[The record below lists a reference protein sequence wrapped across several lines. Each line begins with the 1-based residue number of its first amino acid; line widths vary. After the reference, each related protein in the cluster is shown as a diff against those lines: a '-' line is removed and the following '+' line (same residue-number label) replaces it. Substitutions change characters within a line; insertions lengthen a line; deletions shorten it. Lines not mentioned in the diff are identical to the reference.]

1 MSYKAH
7 HERSI
12 KDPDGFWGEQAKLI
26 HWEKPFDKVLNY
38 NNPPFAK
45 WFEGGL
51 TNLCYNAVD
60 RHYKSNPDQLAL
72 VAVSTE
78 TNQEKAYTFKE
89 LYEEVNRMAA
99 IYKANGIQKGDR
111 VLIYMPMI
119 AEACFAMLA
128 CARIGA
134 IHSVVFGGFASH
146 SLATRID
153 DAKPKMVVTAEAGM
167 RGGKAVP
174 YKPLLDEAITL
185 ATYKPEKVLIV
196 NRGLSEFTTI
206 AGRDLDYATERQKHL
221 NDLVPVEWVDATHP
235 SYILYTS
242 GTTGKPKGVS
252 HTHRNFIQAG
262 QTVPSQTA
270 YGAGEE
276 GPTMTITPEQ
286 KPDYAKQLAIALNS
300 QSPTVRALGTEMLK
314 QSITPQKVG
323 ADESLVVRDI
333 FGGGGYTPIAKGAEK
348 LPTEYKEYQK
358 AVEGGFK
365 GSFFDYQQALKR
377 AGAPSVSVN
386 TAKDIS
392 AQVGDIA
399 KESRVQAAGAVQTA
413 DAANRI
419 IQAVDSKNLISGPG
433 ANVRLQAA
441 QIADAIGA
449 GGNTTADKIANSR
462 QAVQGLAQL
471 TLQGRKQMRGEGAIT
486 ESEGKLAER
495 AMSGDLNFTAAEIR
509 QLAEAA
515 KRSAKFT
522 YNQHQNI
529 INTMQNN
536 PDAKGLVPYFQV
548 PADADIFNP
557 RPVGGQSATRT
568 KADQILQGKP

>member
-1 MSYKAH
+1 MA
-7 HERSI
+7 
-12 KDPDGFWGEQAKLI
+12 DLEQQLLNTNPEILGLQRQRQLADLLTGQAFNQPQGQMI
-26 HWEKPFDKVLNY
+26 SGHYVKPSALQQALPMIN
-38 NNPPFAK
+38 AAI
-45 WFEGGL
+45 GGL
-51 TNLCYNAVD
+51 TNANLDTKQQELAAALRGKQQEAVNQYANA
-60 RHYKSNPDQLAL
+60 KTA
-72 VAVSTE
+72 
-78 TNQEKAYTFKE
+78 QEKF
-89 LYEEVNRMAA
+89 AA
-99 IYKANGIQKGDR
+99 ANN
-111 VLIYMPMI
+111 
-119 AEACFAMLA
+119 
-128 CARIGA
+128 
-134 IHSVVFGGFASH
+134 
-146 SLATRID
+146 
-153 DAKPKMVVTAEAGM
+153 
-167 RGGKAVP
+167 P
-174 YKPLLDEAITL
+174 YAPQWL
-185 ATYKPEKVLIV
+185 
-196 NRGLSEFTTI
+196 
-206 AGRDLDYATERQKHL
+206 Q
-221 NDLVPVEWVDATHP
+221 
-235 SYILYTS
+235 
-242 GTTGKPKGVS
+242 
-252 HTHRNFIQAG
+252 QAG
-262 QTVPSQTA
+262 A
-270 YGAGEE
+270 
-276 GPTMTITPEQ
+276 
-286 KPDYAKQLAIALNS
+286 
-300 QSPTVRALGTEMLK
+300 EMLK
-314 QSITPQKVG
+314 PQKLG
-323 ADESLVVRDI
+323 EGETINQLNL
-333 FGGGGYTPIAKGAEK
+333 GTGQYTPLAQGGEK
-348 LPTEYKEYQK
+348 LPTEYKEYLK
-358 AVEGGFK
+358 AKEGGFQ

-462 QAVQGLAQL
+462 QAIQGLAQL

-536 PDAKGLVPYFQV
+536 PEAKGLVPYFQV